1 MAIEAAEAELAR
13 RNLSETQ
20 LQTAREA
27 IIEEETRRQNAP
39 IRIIEGK
46 MKLAG
51 RAFFNTLNPILPSLP
66 GVERLIRFI
75 VIVFGGIL
83 LYNLIAYGDDL
94 LMALRELPQ
103 YPIVT
108 IEYLFVRF
116 SLLFAVIWFWQRKS
130 RGWVFLL
137 VYIIYT
143 LIGKLVAAVQALS
156 WRDSG
161 IHHLDEWFRP
171 PPLPSYLPA
180 IAFWLAA
187 ALVLCRKDIR
197 EDYSISEEKMI
208 KTIVVTVCLIGVMIY
223 LLSRFV

>member
-39 IRIIEGK
+39 IRLIEGK

-51 RAFFNTLNPILPSLP
+51 RVFFNTINPILPALP

-83 LYNLIAYGDDL
+83 IYNLIAYGDDL

-137 VYIIYT
+137 VYTIYT
-143 LIGKLVAAVQALS
+143 LVGKLVAAVQALS

-223 LLSRFV
+223 LISRFV